1 MTKVKVRYLAF
12 LREETKKV
20 EEEIVLPDNS
30 NINDYIKELLRRY
43 SGLKR
48 YLLNSEGGLRDGIN
62 VAVNGDVIRR
72 SDYDKTILKDEDEV
86 VVIPPIAGGS
96 SFF

>member
-1 MTKVKVRYLAF
+1 MPKVRSRYLAF
-12 LREETKKV
+12 LREETKKL
-20 EEEIVLPDNS
+20 EEEIELSSNS
-30 NINDYIKELLRRY
+30 TINDYINELFRRYNGLRRY
-43 SGLKR
+43 
-48 YLLNSEGGLRDGIN
+48 LLDGQGNLRDGIN

-72 SDYDKTILKDEDEV
+72 SEYGNTILKDGDEV